1 MHELP
6 SEEVLSMIAQPNTTL
21 DDDTSVSLAITFE
34 QYLDT
39 STTPDS
45 TQPIATLPLENK
57 S

>member
-1 MHELP
+1 
-6 SEEVLSMIAQPNTTL
+6 MIAQPNTTL